1 MVSGEVDASV
11 VSARILRET
20 RNALV
25 TAQRE
30 REEAECNKVAFLE
43 ARPVMRNAPMGTLAV
58 QAGVE
63 VQPPKKYEPTIEAD
77 FYYRRAR
84 LGVVAVL
91 VLVLFWA
98 WLQQRRG
105 AARGVA

>member
-30 REEAECNKVAFLE
+30 REEAECNKVAFLG